1 MFGILNNLLFLNYFI
16 DQINYFYKRKWQNKE
31 SMKKY
36 FLIYFFLVNVIN
48 GYSQRAEKLFEQGQ
62 ESYNKGEYAKAITEL
77 TASIE
82 KDNNPSVYA
91 WRASAYLELKE
102 YQKALQDYDYAISMK
117 TNAPAWFY
125 SERGKTKYS
134 LKDYEGAIK
143 DHNIAIDLEKKGLY
157 YFRRGQAYYNSK
169 LFNEAL
175 LDFNKARELN
185 YDDSKSSWKL
195 YTLWALQ
202 DYENIIPEAKRLIGE
217 EPSEQCYY
225 YRGYSQNMLNRK
237 IEAKNDARNLILLY
251 PNSHLGQLL
260 DGIIYMSERNYDL
273 AIKSFEKSLEKKPES
288 STTNF
293 NLSRCYYYK
302 SEYDKALSYI
312 DKAIV
317 TDSSSA
323 NLFFKG
329 RIFYFGLQNS
339 AEANKLFNIV
349 LEKNKM
355 LKNSWHTNALLYLGR
370 EDEAI
375 AMQKQIAEE
384 TQKADEFLALATYYS
399 FLDREAEAIE
409 NIEKIILLGYKNYSE
424 MLGYTDLDNI
434 KFKKSF
440 RDLFA
445 KYDIP
450 YDLDNITLVQVYVKS
465 AVNKWQKR
473 GKYEKSNDYITR
485 VSEANRKKY
494 IEEATKEAIQYVG
507 RFKIDPKIA
516 NLEYNPDIETFK
528 IALTGG
534 QDIIVK
540 VPVSEA
546 QAFDS
551 NVGNL
556 EVNPVFAL
564 NSDNNFII
572 EKISIRNP
580 ANEKVYSG
588 SSNLT
593 STFTSAKL
601 SLDFAPIQTYIDKY
615 KVKEDLQSKKQPDIR
630 KVSAIDTNI
639 PLTTRKKTKTFAL
652 VIGNED
658 YSTFQPDLNSEVN
671 VDYAVNDAKV
681 FKEYLNKTIGIP
693 NENIFLYT
701 NATAGQMKQAIS
713 KMEKLAK
720 AYNGDAELIFFFAGH
735 GLPDEV
741 SHESY
746 IMPVDISGNTIQYA
760 IKLGD
765 VYQQLS
771 ANPTKRILVF
781 LDACFSGG
789 ARNEGLVTL
798 RGVKVRP
805 KEEYIRENMV
815 VYASSSG
822 TQASMGFDE
831 EQHGLFTYFL
841 LKKLNETK
849 GNVSIDELGKY
860 LETEVNRKSIL
871 LKNRDQKPQMKIS
884 PTADNTLLSK
894 KISE

>member
-1 MFGILNNLLFLNYFI
+1 
-16 DQINYFYKRKWQNKE
+16 
-31 SMKKY
+31 
-36 FLIYFFLVNVIN
+36 
-48 GYSQRAEKLFEQGQ
+48 
-62 ESYNKGEYAKAITEL
+62 
-77 TASIE
+77 
-82 KDNNPSVYA
+82 
-91 WRASAYLELKE
+91 
-102 YQKALQDYDYAISMK
+102 
-117 TNAPAWFY
+117 
-125 SERGKTKYS
+125 
-134 LKDYEGAIK
+134 
-143 DHNIAIDLEKKGLY
+143 
-157 YFRRGQAYYNSK
+157 
-169 LFNEAL
+169 
-175 LDFNKARELN
+175 
-185 YDDSKSSWKL
+185 
-195 YTLWALQ
+195 
-202 DYENIIPEAKRLIGE
+202 
-217 EPSEQCYY
+217 
-225 YRGYSQNMLNRK
+225 
-237 IEAKNDARNLILLY
+237 
-251 PNSHLGQLL
+251 
-260 DGIIYMSERNYDL
+260 
-273 AIKSFEKSLEKKPES
+273 
-288 STTNF
+288 
-293 NLSRCYYYK
+293 
-302 SEYDKALSYI
+302 
-312 DKAIV
+312 
-317 TDSSSA
+317 
-323 NLFFKG
+323 
-329 RIFYFGLQNS
+329 
-339 AEANKLFNIV
+339 
-349 LEKNKM
+349 
-355 LKNSWHTNALLYLGR
+355 
-370 EDEAI
+370 
-375 AMQKQIAEE
+375 
-384 TQKADEFLALATYYS
+384 
-399 FLDREAEAIE
+399 
-409 NIEKIILLGYKNYSE
+409 

-507 RFKIDPKIA
+507 RFKIDPKIV

-588 SSNLT
+588 NSNLT

-615 KVKEDLQSKKQPDIR
+615 KVKEDLQSKKQTDIR
-630 KVSAIDTNI
+630 KASAIDSNL
-639 PLTTRKKTKTFAL
+639 PLTTKKKTKTFAL

-771 ANPTKRILVF
+771 ANPAKRILVF

-798 RGVKVRP
+798 RGVKVKP

-849 GNVSIDELGKY
+849 GNVSLDELGKY

-871 LKNRDQKPQMKIS
+871 LKNRDQQPQMKVS
-884 PTADNTLLSK
+884 PTADNSLLSK

>member
-1 MFGILNNLLFLNYFI
+1 
-16 DQINYFYKRKWQNKE
+16 
-31 SMKKY
+31 
-36 FLIYFFLVNVIN
+36 
-48 GYSQRAEKLFEQGQ
+48 
-62 ESYNKGEYAKAITEL
+62 
-77 TASIE
+77 
-82 KDNNPSVYA
+82 
-91 WRASAYLELKE
+91 
-102 YQKALQDYDYAISMK
+102 
-117 TNAPAWFY
+117 
-125 SERGKTKYS
+125 
-134 LKDYEGAIK
+134 
-143 DHNIAIDLEKKGLY
+143 
-157 YFRRGQAYYNSK
+157 
-169 LFNEAL
+169 
-175 LDFNKARELN
+175 
-185 YDDSKSSWKL
+185 
-195 YTLWALQ
+195 
-202 DYENIIPEAKRLIGE
+202 
-217 EPSEQCYY
+217 
-225 YRGYSQNMLNRK
+225 
-237 IEAKNDARNLILLY
+237 
-251 PNSHLGQLL
+251 
-260 DGIIYMSERNYDL
+260 
-273 AIKSFEKSLEKKPES
+273 
-288 STTNF
+288 
-293 NLSRCYYYK
+293 
-302 SEYDKALSYI
+302 
-312 DKAIV
+312 
-317 TDSSSA
+317 
-323 NLFFKG
+323 
-329 RIFYFGLQNS
+329 
-339 AEANKLFNIV
+339 
-349 LEKNKM
+349 
-355 LKNSWHTNALLYLGR
+355 
-370 EDEAI
+370 
-375 AMQKQIAEE
+375 
-384 TQKADEFLALATYYS
+384 LATYYS

-409 NIEKIILLGYKNYSE
+409 NIEKIILMGYKNYSE

-494 IEEATKEAIQYVG
+494 IDEATKEAIQYVG
-507 RFKIDPKIA
+507 RFKIDPKIV
-516 NLEYNPDIETFK
+516 NLDYNPDIETFK

-556 EVNPVFAL
+556 EINPVFAL
-564 NSDNNFII
+564 NSDNKFII

-580 ANEKVYSG
+580 VNEKVYSG

-593 STFTSAKL
+593 SSFTSAKL
-601 SLDFAPIQTYIDKY
+601 SLDFAPIQTYIEKY

-639 PLTTRKKTKTFAL
+639 PLTTRKKTKSFAL

-720 AYNGDAELIFFFAGH
+720 AYNGEAELIFFFAGH

-822 TQASMGFDE
+822 TQASMSFDE

-884 PTADNTLLSK
+884 PTADNSLLLK

>member
-1 MFGILNNLLFLNYFI
+1 
-16 DQINYFYKRKWQNKE
+16 
-31 SMKKY
+31 
-36 FLIYFFLVNVIN
+36 VNIIN
-48 GYSQRAEKLFEQGQ
+48 GYSQRAEKLFEQGK

-117 TNAPAWFY
+117 TNAPAWYY
-125 SERGKTKYS
+125 SERGKTKYN
-134 LKDYEGAIK
+134 LKDNEGAIK

-185 YDDSKSSWKL
+185 FDDSKTSWKL
-195 YTLWALQ
+195 STLWALQ

-217 EPSEQCYY
+217 EPSELCYY
-225 YRGYSQNMLNRK
+225 YRGYSQYKLNRK

-260 DGIIYMSERNYDL
+260 DGFIYMSERNHDL
-273 AIKSFEKSLEKKPES
+273 AIKSFEKALEKSPE
-288 STTNF
+288 NNLANY
-293 NLSRCYYYK
+293 NLSKCYYYK
-302 SEYDKALSYI
+302 GEYDKALSYI
-312 DKAIV
+312 DKAIA

-329 RIFYFGLQNS
+329 RIFYYGLQNS
-339 AEANKLFNIV
+339 VEAKKFFNMV

-355 LKNSWHTNALLYLGR
+355 LKNSWQTNALLYLGR

-384 TQKADEFLALATYYS
+384 TQKADEFLTLATYYS

-409 NIEKIILLGYKNYSE
+409 NIEKIILMGYKNYSE

-465 AVNKWQKR
+465 AVNKWQKK

-494 IEEATKEAIQYVG
+494 IDEATKEAIQYVG
-507 RFKIDPKIA
+507 RFKIDPKIV
-516 NLEYNPDIETFK
+516 NLDYNPDIETFK

-556 EVNPVFAL
+556 EINPVFAL
-564 NSDNNFII
+564 NSDNKFII

-580 ANEKVYSG
+580 VNEKVYSG

-593 STFTSAKL
+593 SSFTSAKL
-601 SLDFAPIQTYIDKY
+601 SLDFAPIQTYIEKY

-639 PLTTRKKTKTFAL
+639 PLTTRKKTKSFAL

-822 TQASMGFDE
+822 TQASMSFDE

-884 PTADNTLLSK
+884 PTADNSLLLK